1 MPHQIKTKKLGR
13 DNSRRK
19 ALFRNL
25 VQGLIRH
32 GRIETTE
39 VKAKLVKKMTDK
51 LITKARAGDV
61 TARRQ
66 LLSFLPNKAVIK
78 SFVDTVVPALA
89 NKNGSNIRLI
99 KLGNRLGDNT
109 MMVSVELLKI
119 KKAEKVEKTKKI
131 EK

>member
-13 DNSRRK
+13 DIHRRK

-25 VQGLIRH
+25 VQGLILH

-39 VKAKLVKKMTDK
+39 VKAKLLKKMADK
-51 LITKARAGDV
+51 LITKARQGDV
-61 TARRQ
+61 AARRQ
-66 LLSFLPNKAVIK
+66 LMSFLPNRAVVK
-78 SFVDTVVPALA
+78 SLVDTIVPSLV

-119 KKAEKVEKTKKI
+119 KKVEKVEKEKKT

>member
-13 DNSRRK
+13 DIKRRK

-25 VQGLIRH
+25 VQGLFLH
-32 GRIETTE
+32 GKIKTTE
-39 VKAKLVKKMTDK
+39 VKAKLLKKIADR
-51 LITKARAGDV
+51 LITKARVGNV

-78 SFVDTVVPALA
+78 SLVDTQVAELA
-89 NKNGSNIRLI
+89 NKNGSNIRII

-109 MMVSVELLKI
+109 MMVSVELLKV
-119 KKAEKVEKTKKI
+119 KKTEK
-131 EK
+131 

>member
-13 DNSRRK
+13 DVKRRK

-25 VQGLIRH
+25 VQGLFLH
-32 GRIETTE
+32 GKIKTTE
-39 VKAKLVKKMTDK
+39 VKAKLLKKIADR
-51 LITKARAGDV
+51 LITKARVGNV

-78 SFVDTVVPALA
+78 SLVDTQVAELA
-89 NKNGSNIRLI
+89 NKNGSNIRII

-109 MMVSVELLKI
+109 MMVSVELLKV
-119 KKAEKVEKTKKI
+119 KKTEK
-131 EK
+131 